1 MSERRSRR
9 AKKAGDGLDG
19 DFGPGFDPSPEHADR
34 AKDGDDTSPGSGR
47 SDPKSSPADFSGFA
61 AGIPCGKDGCFL
73 KPLGDLVTRFAVQLA
88 RRGHADS
95 ATRAASSGIEL
106 LRALRD
112 FLDEEIAFAE
122 RAAEARRSSARYT
135 KIPVE

>member
-1 MSERRSRR
+1 MAEKRTRRTR
-9 AKKAGDGLDG
+9 KAGDGLEA
-19 DFGPGFDPSPEHADR
+19 DFGPGFDPAAQGP
-34 AKDGDDTSPGSGR
+34 
-47 SDPKSSPADFSGFA
+47 SPAGESRGEGPAGSRGDPGFG

-73 KPLGDLVTRFAVQLA
+73 KPLGDLATRFALGLA
-88 RRGHADS
+88 SRGHAES
-95 ATRAASSGIEL
+95 AARAATSGIEL

-122 RAAEARRSSARYT
+122 RAAEARRGAARYT